1 MATQTTNYG
10 FEKPAA
16 TDKLS
21 VLVNYN
27 GNLDLIDSTIK
38 TVSDAATTAS
48 STATAAQSTATAAQ
62 TAADAAQSTATAAG
76 TAAAA
81 AASVATAA
89 QSTAD
94 SKAAIDDTAAAA
106 TTTYSSTKI
115 ETELATKQ
123 ATITG
128 AATTI
133 VDSNLTTNRALI
145 SNSTG
150 KVETSSVTSTELG
163 YLSGVTS
170 NIATKLSSLQSQIS
184 AINTYSTTNAT
195 LNSGNADY
203 RVLHKIDH
211 VVQFNFEYNGVA
223 DASSAVMTIPTGYRP
238 IEDLN
243 VPILSV
249 NYAHMYALIK
259 TNGQVFIGGVQSV
272 GASET
277 VHGSVTWISPSL

>member
-1 MATQTTNYG
+1 MSQTTNYG
-10 FEKPAA
+10 FSKPEAN
-16 TDKLS
+16 TKLT
-21 VLVNYN
+21 VLINYN

-62 TAADAAQSTATAAG
+62 SAADAAQSTATAAG

-81 AASVATAA
+81 AASAATAA

-106 TTTYSSTKI
+106 TTTYSSEKI
-115 ETELATKQ
+115 ETELGTKQ
-123 ATITG
+123 DTVTG
-128 AATTI
+128 AATSI
-133 VDSNLTTNRALI
+133 LDSNLTTNRALI
-145 SNSTG
+145 SNATG
-150 KVETSSVTSTELG
+150 KVEASSITSTELG

-170 NIATKLSSLQSQIS
+170 NIAARLTSLQSQIS
-184 AINTYSTTNAT
+184 NINNYSTTNAT
-195 LNSGNADY
+195 LNSGNSDY

-223 DASSAVMTIPTGYRP
+223 DSSSAVMTIPAGYRP
-238 IEDLN
+238 IEDLQ
-243 VPILSV
+243 VPVLSI
-249 NYAHMYALIK
+249 NYAHMYAIIK
-259 TNGQVFIGGVQSV
+259 TTGQVYIGGVQSV

-277 VHGSVTWISPSL
+277 VHGSITWISPTL

>member
-1 MATQTTNYG
+1 MATQTTYYG

-38 TVSDAATTAS
+38 GVSDAATTAS

-62 TAADAAQSTATAAG
+62 TAADTAQSTATAAG

-81 AASVATAA
+81 AASAATAA

-106 TTTYSSTKI
+106 TTTYSSNKI
-115 ETELATKQ
+115 ETELDKKQ
-123 ATITG
+123 DTITG

-150 KVETSSVTSTELG
+150 KVEASPITSTELG
-163 YLSGVTS
+163 YLSGATS
-170 NIATKLSSLQSQIS
+170 NLQTQINNIHS
-184 AINTYSTTNAT
+184 NENLIYSTDN
-195 LNSGNADY
+195 
-203 RVLHKIDH
+203 
-211 VVQFNFEYNGVA
+211 
-223 DASSAVMTIPTGYRP
+223 IPTSLTVVDIPNITNYIDLTFVFENTQGNIISSNTISRSEFTNKILFLRDFDGSPLQQITGYVAYSSNTR
-238 IEDLN
+238 INLVFAN
-243 VPILSV
+243 S
-249 NYAHMYALIK
+249 NYKLRIYAR
-259 TNGQVFIGGVQSV
+259 
-272 GASET
+272 
-277 VHGSVTWISPSL
+277 

>member
-27 GNLDLIDSTIK
+27 GNLDLIDSSIK

-62 TAADAAQSTATAAG
+62 SAADAAQSTATAAG

-81 AASVATAA
+81 AASAATAA

-106 TTTYSSTKI
+106 TTTYSSNKI
-115 ETELATKQ
+115 ETELDTKQ
-123 ATITG
+123 DTITG

-150 KVETSSVTSTELG
+150 KVEASSITSTQLG

-170 NIATKLSSLQSQIS
+170 NIQSQINS
-184 AINTYSTTNAT
+184 KLNKSWNLLTNTTPSTSGAT
-195 LNSGNADY
+195 VTVSSLSQYTDIVIELEHGTYTADCVFIPDSLFISGNTVVISDWDGTTRNLFNVAYVDNTHISIRCTY
-203 RVLHKIDH
+203 NWSGYTVRV
-211 VVQFNFEYNGVA
+211 
-223 DASSAVMTIPTGYRP
+223 
-238 IEDLN
+238 
-243 VPILSV
+243 
-249 NYAHMYALIK
+249 YAR
-259 TNGQVFIGGVQSV
+259 
-272 GASET
+272 
-277 VHGSVTWISPSL
+277 

>member
-38 TVSDAATTAS
+38 GVSDAATTAS

-62 TAADAAQSTATAAG
+62 TAADTAQSTATAAG

-81 AASVATAA
+81 AASAATAA

-106 TTTYSSTKI
+106 TTTYSSNKI
-115 ETELATKQ
+115 ETELDKKQ
-123 ATITG
+123 DTITG

-150 KVETSSVTSTELG
+150 KVETSSITSTELG
-163 YLSGVTS
+163 YLSGATS
-170 NIATKLSSLQSQIS
+170 NIQTQINN
-184 AINTYSTTNAT
+184 IKTTSTTEAT
-195 LNSGNADY
+195 VLIGNSDYNVLRKYGN
-203 RVLHKIDH
+203 
-211 VVQFNFEYNGVA
+211 VVEFNFEYNGVA
-223 DASSAVMTIPTGYRP
+223 DGSSAVFQIPTDYRP
-238 IEDLN
+238 ANEVYAPL
-243 VPILSV
+243 LSTT
-249 NYAHMYALIK
+249 YQHMYIHLFPDGSAY
-259 TNGQVFIGGVQSV
+259 IGGVQSV

-277 VHGSVTWISPSL
+277 VHGNICWVI

>member
-1 MATQTTNYG
+1 MSQTTNYG
-10 FEKPAA
+10 FSKPEA
-16 TDKLS
+16 TTKLT

-62 TAADAAQSTATAAG
+62 SAADAAQSTATAAG

-81 AASVATAA
+81 AASAATAA

-94 SKAAIDDTAAAA
+94 AKAAIDDTAAAA
-106 TTTYSSTKI
+106 TTTYSSEKI
-115 ETELATKQ
+115 ETELNTKQ
-123 ATITG
+123 DEITG

-150 KVETSSVTSTELG
+150 KVEASSITSTQLG

-170 NIATKLSSLQSQIS
+170 NIQSQI
-184 AINTYSTTNAT
+184 NTIKAYSSTTVSAVNGHSDYAVLYKAGHVVTFDYEWDGSLAGVTAFT
-195 LNSGNADY
+195 LPANYRPVS
-203 RVLHKIDH
+203 RVLIVPVSTNQKG
-211 VVQFNFEYNGVA
+211 Q
-223 DASSAVMTIPTGYRP
+223 
-238 IEDLN
+238 IEMH
-243 VPILSV
+243 IE
-249 NYAHMYALIK
+249 
-259 TNGQVFIGGVQSV
+259 TNGKVSFVGGNGQTEAMYGTATYIV
-272 GASET
+272 AN
-277 VHGSVTWISPSL
+277 

>member
-48 STATAAQSTATAAQ
+48 STATAAQSTATAA
-62 TAADAAQSTATAAG
+62 G

-81 AASVATAA
+81 AANAATAA

-106 TTTYSSTKI
+106 TTTYSSNKI
-115 ETELATKQ
+115 ETELDTKQ
-123 ATITG
+123 YTITG

-150 KVETSSVTSTELG
+150 KVEASSITSTQLG

-170 NIATKLSSLQSQIS
+170 NIQSQINS
-184 AINTYSTTNAT
+184 KLSKSWNLLTNTTPSTSGATVTVSSLSQYSDIVIELEHGTFTADCVFIPDS
-195 LNSGNADY
+195 LFISGNTVVLSDWDGTTRNLFNVAYVDNTHISIRCTY
-203 RVLHKIDH
+203 NWSGYTVRV
-211 VVQFNFEYNGVA
+211 
-223 DASSAVMTIPTGYRP
+223 
-238 IEDLN
+238 
-243 VPILSV
+243 
-249 NYAHMYALIK
+249 YAR
-259 TNGQVFIGGVQSV
+259 
-272 GASET
+272 
-277 VHGSVTWISPSL
+277 

>member
-1 MATQTTNYG
+1 MATQTTNFG

-38 TVSDAATTAS
+38 RVSDAATTAS

-81 AASVATAA
+81 AASAATAA

-106 TTTYSSTKI
+106 TTTYSSDKI

-150 KVETSSVTSTELG
+150 KVETSSITSTQLG

-170 NIATKLSSLQSQIS
+170 NIQTQLNNKDTKGWTHLTSLTATTSSQTYTNSVLASADMVLIIVHGPSVIMGQPAMLPAHFQSTMVGSKTLFFSDPTLSGHNVTIGLASDLS
-184 AINTYSTTNAT
+184 INYYKS
-195 LNSGNADY
+195 S
-203 RVLHKIDH
+203 
-211 VVQFNFEYNGVA
+211 
-223 DASSAVMTIPTGYRP
+223 ASSA
-238 IEDLN
+238 
-243 VPILSV
+243 
-249 NYAHMYALIK
+249 
-259 TNGQVFIGGVQSV
+259 
-272 GASET
+272 T
-277 VHGSVTWISPSL
+277 VEIYYK

>member
-38 TVSDAATTAS
+38 TVSDTATTAS

-81 AASVATAA
+81 AASAATAA

-106 TTTYSSTKI
+106 TTTYSSQKI
-115 ETELATKQ
+115 ETEIDTKQ
-123 ATITG
+123 DTITG

-150 KVETSSVTSTELG
+150 KVEASSITNTQLG

-170 NIATKLSSLQSQIS
+170 NIQSQLNNKASNNWTLILDER
-184 AINTYSTTNAT
+184 IPDNTTNYTVPNLSNYKEFCVVFRHYDYAIGAET
-195 LNSGNADY
+195 LPYTAFINFGGIWFGDNNENTI
-203 RVLHKIDH
+203 VLHPNNTTIRI
-211 VVQFNFEYNGVA
+211 NGNVTLG
-223 DASSAVMTIPTGYRP
+223 SNGYR
-238 IEDLN
+238 I
-243 VPILSV
+243 VIYV
-249 NYAHMYALIK
+249 R
-259 TNGQVFIGGVQSV
+259 
-272 GASET
+272 
-277 VHGSVTWISPSL
+277 

>member
-81 AASVATAA
+81 AASAATAA

-106 TTTYSSTKI
+106 TTTYSSNKI

-128 AATTI
+128 AATSI
-133 VDSNLTTNRALI
+133 LDSNLTTNRALI

-150 KVETSSVTSTELG
+150 KVEASSVTSTQLG

-170 NIATKLSSLQSQIS
+170 NIQSQINS
-184 AINTYSTTNAT
+184 IHSNDNLIYSNNNIPVNAT
-195 LNSGNADY
+195 T
-203 RVLHKIDH
+203 V
-211 VVQFNFEYNGVA
+211 
-223 DASSAVMTIPTGYRP
+223 TIPNINNYV
-238 IEDLN
+238 DLTFVLESPDN
-243 VPILSV
+243 LIV
-249 NYAHMYALIK
+249 NTAIISRAEF
-259 TNGQVFIGGVQSV
+259 TNKAIMLRDFSGLAGQP
-272 GASET
+272 ASQII
-277 VHGSVTWISPSL
+277 GSVTYISNTQISIQFNGSNYKLRVYAR

>member
-16 TDKLS
+16 IDKLS

-38 TVSDAATTAS
+38 GVSDAATTAS

-81 AASVATAA
+81 AASAATAA

-106 TTTYSSTKI
+106 TTTYSSNKI

-128 AATTI
+128 AATSI
-133 VDSNLTTNRALI
+133 LDSNLTTNRALI

-150 KVETSSVTSTELG
+150 KVEASSITSTQLG

-170 NIATKLSSLQSQIS
+170 NIQQQINNIHS
-184 AINTYSTTNAT
+184 NDNLIYSNNNIPTAETT
-195 LNSGNADY
+195 
-203 RVLHKIDH
+203 V
-211 VVQFNFEYNGVA
+211 
-223 DASSAVMTIPTGYRP
+223 TIPSIANAIDITIVLENTSGDIADCKTIPINEFKNRAVYMRDFTLVEGALFQNTGTVRYVSNTSIR
-238 IEDLN
+238 ISFLN
-243 VPILSV
+243 PNFKLRIYSR
-249 NYAHMYALIK
+249 
-259 TNGQVFIGGVQSV
+259 
-272 GASET
+272 
-277 VHGSVTWISPSL
+277 

>member
-76 TAAAA
+76 TSAAA
-81 AASVATAA
+81 AASAATAA

-106 TTTYSSTKI
+106 TTTYSSNKI
-115 ETELATKQ
+115 ETELDTKQ
-123 ATITG
+123 DTITG
-128 AATTI
+128 AATSI
-133 VDSNLTTNRALI
+133 LDSNLTTNRALI

-150 KVETSSVTSTELG
+150 KVEASSVTSTQLG

-170 NIATKLSSLQSQIS
+170 NIQSQ
-184 AINTYSTTNAT
+184 
-195 LNSGNADY
+195 LNSKA
-203 RVLHKIDH
+203 
-211 VVQFNFEYNGVA
+211 NGTWTHA
-223 DASSAVMTIPTGYRP
+223 TRLTAT
-238 IEDLN
+238 
-243 VPILSV
+243 
-249 NYAHMYALIK
+249 
-259 TNGQVFIGGVQSV
+259 TNGQTYTNANLASATEIIIIVELDNMISDTIVLPYHIYSQQNVHTIVLDDKRGVWNAVNIGIESNSSFSYYKG
-272 GASET
+272 GT
-277 VHGSVTWISPSL
+277 SVTVNLDIYYR

>member
-16 TDKLS
+16 TDKLT

-38 TVSDAATTAS
+38 GVSDAATTAS

-81 AASVATAA
+81 AASAATAA

-106 TTTYSSTKI
+106 TTTYSSSKI
-115 ETELATKQ
+115 ETELGTKQ
-123 ATITG
+123 DTITG

-133 VDSNLTTNRALI
+133 IDSNLTTNRALI

-150 KVETSSVTSTELG
+150 KVEASSITSTQLG

-170 NIATKLSSLQSQIS
+170 NIQSQI
-184 AINTYSTTNAT
+184 NALKT
-195 LNSGNADY
+195 D
-203 RVLHKIDH
+203 
-211 VVQFNFEYNGVA
+211 
-223 DASSAVMTIPTGYRP
+223 T
-238 IEDLN
+238 
-243 VPILSV
+243 
-249 NYAHMYALIK
+249 LIK
-259 TNGQVFIGGVQSV
+259 TRQRVPNSMTTYTLSSDIDNFTNLYFELTNSNNEAVDSALVPVSMFKNGNGIYLKTMGYEQPVGVDMIYVKYVSDTSFSMKNNT
-272 GASET
+272 GWET
-277 VHGSVTWISPSL
+277 YLTIYGHM

>member
-81 AASVATAA
+81 AASAATAA

-106 TTTYSSTKI
+106 TTTYSSEKI
-115 ETELATKQ
+115 ETELNKKQ
-123 ATITG
+123 DTITG

-150 KVETSSVTSTELG
+150 KVDTSPITGTELG
-163 YLSGVTS
+163 YLSGVSS
-170 NIATKLSSLQSQIS
+170 NIQSQLNNKNSKGWTHLANLNVTPTFTTYTNSSLTNSDEILIIVHS
-184 AINTYSTTNAT
+184 SNGIYSTALLPYHFYNYNEGRTLRLPGENAQVVIDFT
-195 LNSGNADY
+195 SASSFRYACDNSLNS
-203 RVLHKIDH
+203 
-211 VVQFNFEYNGVA
+211 
-223 DASSAVMTIPTGYRP
+223 
-238 IEDLN
+238 
-243 VPILSV
+243 
-249 NYAHMYALIK
+249 
-259 TNGQVFIGGVQSV
+259 
-272 GASET
+272 
-277 VHGSVTWISPSL
+277 ISIYTKN

>member
-27 GNLDLIDSTIK
+27 GNLDLIDSSIK

-62 TAADAAQSTATAAG
+62 SAADAAQSTATAAG

-81 AASVATAA
+81 AASAATAA

-106 TTTYSSTKI
+106 TTTYSSNKI
-115 ETELATKQ
+115 ETELDTKQ
-123 ATITG
+123 DTITG

-150 KVETSSVTSTELG
+150 KVETSSITSTQLG
-163 YLSGVTS
+163 YLSGATS
-170 NIATKLSSLQSQIS
+170 NIQTQINNKGS
-184 AINTYSTTNAT
+184 KNWAHLTQLTVGTSIQTYTNNNINTASEILIYIKTSDQHVY
-195 LNSGNADY
+195 NS
-203 RVLHKIDH
+203 I
-211 VVQFNFEYNGVA
+211 
-223 DASSAVMTIPTGYRP
+223 TIPGHLFTLEGSREFRLPAQDDHLILITINSATSFTYYATISGYYL
-238 IEDLN
+238 D
-243 VPILSV
+243 V
-249 NYAHMYALIK
+249 MYR
-259 TNGQVFIGGVQSV
+259 
-272 GASET
+272 
-277 VHGSVTWISPSL
+277 